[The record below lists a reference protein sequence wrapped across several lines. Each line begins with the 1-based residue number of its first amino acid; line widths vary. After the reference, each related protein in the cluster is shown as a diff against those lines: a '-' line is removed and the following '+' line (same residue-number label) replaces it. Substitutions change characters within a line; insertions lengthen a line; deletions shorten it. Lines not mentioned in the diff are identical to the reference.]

1 MSRRAGANT
10 SGDEGLH
17 RAAGDLGQRRCRC
30 GAGDRVV
37 QRVSTSDRCDGR
49 NLRCGNA
56 VRDWVSRLV
65 LAMRR
70 PRHQLCSH
78 RRQALIAMALPR
90 IQPIIPTRLAAAT
103 SMRAIRRA
111 RISSP
116 AQRARLPSRKQASTN
131 RTPRRRI
138 LPTTAST
145 RPGGARRMIV
155 TESGKSRRWVV
166 KTNQMKYY
174 CTERLA
180 IAECTGVARGSR
192 LWRKLELRRSHFA
205 AVPRFCLLNVFG

>member
-1 MSRRAGANT
+1 
-10 SGDEGLH
+10 
-17 RAAGDLGQRRCRC
+17 
-30 GAGDRVV
+30 
-37 QRVSTSDRCDGR
+37 
-49 NLRCGNA
+49 
-56 VRDWVSRLV
+56 
-65 LAMRR
+65 
-70 PRHQLCSH
+70 
-78 RRQALIAMALPR
+78 
-90 IQPIIPTRLAAAT
+90 
-103 SMRAIRRA
+103 MRAIRRA

-205 AVPRFCLLNVFG
+205 AVPAFAFSTCSAKFPSSRRSSPRSTTAFSDLRRLRRLSASAPSPSARVYAATAVLLPAGTSPLV